1 MRRHVGDLSAVLQPR
16 THSIMLGHG
25 SVMPQHGSDA
35 TIWDAGRLRVATKA
49 AGVALWSWN
58 VDTDV
63 IALDKR
69 ACRMWG
75 VSDQVVTF
83 EELSSHIHPR
93 DLDRV
98 KSAFQATRAILGAYD
113 IEFRILDGDEV
124 RWISARGQ
132 GDDDGIIGRI
142 MFGVFLDITER
153 KQGEEAREMLASEM
167 SHRVKNLFALTSAL
181 TMIASRSTATKADM
195 TQDLMHR
202 LAALERAHNLV
213 RPIPGQNEPGLVLL
227 GDMLAVLLAP
237 YTDGNVVGQRTRIS
251 VPEVRVGETAA
262 TALALVIH
270 ELATNSIKYGALSA
284 PAGTLD
290 IEQVAATG
298 AAPWNND
305 ELVVTWTERGGPSVA
320 AHQGLEGFGSRLV
333 ESSMSGR
340 LGGSI
345 AFDWPAQGVIITLR
359 MSKARLAI

>member
-1 MRRHVGDLSAVLQPR
+1 M
-16 THSIMLGHG
+16 MLRHG
-25 SVMPQHGSDA
+25 STMLHHGSDA
-35 TIWDAGRLRVATKA
+35 TVWDAGRLRVASEA

-63 IALDKR
+63 IALDER

-75 VSDQVVTF
+75 VTDRMVTF

-98 KSAFQATRAILGAYD
+98 RSAFQATRAILGAYD
-113 IEFRILDGDEV
+113 IDFRILDGDEV

-153 KQGEEAREMLASEM
+153 KQGEEAREMLAGEM

-195 TQDLMHR
+195 TQDLMQR
-202 LAALERAHNLV
+202 LTALERAHDLV
-213 RPIPGQNEPGLVLL
+213 RPVPGQNETGLALL
-227 GDMLAVLLAP
+227 SDLLAVLLAP
-237 YTDGNVVGQRTRIS
+237 YADGNGLERRVHIS
-251 VPEVRVGETAA
+251 APEVRVGETAA
-262 TALALVIH
+262 AALALVVH
-270 ELATNSIKYGALSA
+270 ELATNSIKFGALSA
-284 PAGTLD
+284 TAGTLD
-290 IEQVAATG
+290 IKQVATAGT
-298 AAPWNND
+298 ASWNND
-305 ELVVTWTERGGPSVA
+305 ELIVTWAERGGPSVG
-320 AHQGLEGFGSRLV
+320 AHQGLKGFGSRLV

-345 AFDWPAQGVIITLR
+345 AFDWPTQGVIVTLR
-359 MSKARLAI
+359 MSKTRLAT